1 MLFPIKILFEGSCLW
16 NEGSLLQGLGGFVQL
31 LELSCISSPI
41 PRHYPQSHASLFIPH
56 RSHHLL
62 PAFLSAP
69 TLKGHCFCVC
79 SPSGAVGISVVGAV
93 SFIHHGAYPGMV
105 GTQYCKCI
113 TYLNGWKIEKTARH
127 RKFNP
132 VRNNKPSVDFLIII
146 LTASCFYLSA
156 SSLRP

>member
-1 MLFPIKILFEGSCLW
+1 MWDEDG
-16 NEGSLLQGLGGFVQL
+16 LLQGLGGFVQL
-31 LELSCISSPI
+31 LQLSCISSSI

-56 RSHHLL
+56 CSHHLL
-62 PAFLSAP
+62 LAFLPALT

-79 SPSGAVGISVVGAV
+79 SPNSTVGISAVGAV
-93 SFIHHGAYPGMV
+93 SFIHHCAYPSMV

-113 TYLNGWKIEKTARH
+113 TYLNGWKIEKSARH

-132 VRNNKPSVDFLIII
+132 VRNNRPSVDFLIII
-146 LTASCFYLSA
+146 LTASCFYLST